1 MENLFEKVRNLLEE
15 GKSRV
20 EIANLLDCQKSVVNY
35 YANPRNWEKFKSKQ
49 QTQTKRLNF
58 EETILKVLDQAT
70 SASNICDLIGI
81 HHTNVNIQR
90 VLKFLEEKGINP
102 KWKEIQSN
110 RKPQGFWTK
119 ETIFTENSTYQ
130 RSRLKDKL
138 IEFKIKENKCEICGN
153 THWLEQPIPLQI
165 HHING
170 INNDNRVENL
180 QILCPN
186 CHALTDNYCGKN
198 INIESIQ
205 TDNNETK
212 IEHEPK
218 QTIDFEESFL
228 KEKLYSAE
236 FKNFDDLAKELGISR
251 KTLQKICR
259 KKGLPGSKTEMGL
272 ISKQKL
278 QPVVC
283 KHCGKIF
290 RPARA
295 DANYCSIACFRKANN
310 QPEEGT
316 IIPKDI
322 LLLESLKH
330 KSMLSLAKTFGFKDI
345 RYQCKNHKL
354 PTSIQELQ
362 QLAKQL

>member
-58 EETILKVLDQAT
+58 EENILKVLDQAT
-70 SASNICDLIGI
+70 SVSNICDLIGI

-170 INNDNRVENL
+170 INNDNRIENL

-205 TDNNETK
+205 TDNNKTK
-212 IEHEPK
+212 IEHEPR

-228 KEKLYSAE
+228 KEKLYSTE
-236 FKNFDDLAKELGISR
+236 FKNFDDLAKELGIGR

-278 QPVVC
+278 QPIVC
-283 KHCGKIF
+283 KYCGKTFHPSRIE
-290 RPARA
+290 AK
-295 DANYCSIACFRKANN
+295 YCSITCFRKDND
-310 QPEEGT
+310 QPEESILITREQILKEVVNHVSMSSLSKAFGY
-316 IIPKDI
+316 KD
-322 LLLESLKH
+322 LRH
-330 KSMLSLAKTFGFKDI
+330 VC
-345 RYQCKNHKL
+345 RKNNL
-354 PTSIQELQ
+354 PTSINEL
-362 QLAKQL
+362 KQLTK